1 MTRISRPVALT
12 IGVFDGLHR
21 GHQAV
26 VKATVEA
33 ARARGG
39 IAWVTTFD
47 PHPDTVVRG
56 AAPRPWSTTIEEREE
71 LLHAMGVD
79 RVHVVR
85 FDREI
90 QALSPEGFLD
100 RTL

>member
-1 MTRISRPVALT
+1 MTITARPIAMT

-21 GHQAV
+21 GHRRV
-26 VKATVEA
+26 VDATVEA
-33 ARARGG
+33 ARERGG

-56 AAPRPWSTTIEEREE
+56 LRARPWITPPEEREE

-79 RVHVVR
+79 RVH
-85 FDREI
+85 EI
-90 QALSPEGFLD
+90 GRAHV
-100 RTL
+100 